1 MQCCESSFS
10 DNCSL
15 GSAGLQLSVPGKS
28 DRGEEEGTE
37 DRKVAGVGL
46 YTLTMHDDSR

>member
-10 DNCSL
+10 AKCSL
-15 GSAGLQLSVPGKS
+15 GSTGLQLSVPGKS
-28 DRGEEEGTE
+28 DRGEEEETE
-37 DRKVAGVGL
+37 DRRKAGVGL